1 MNQLSVHVLA
11 SAAKRTQLHGGA
23 GRTFFK
29 AMLLVC
35 ALVSGGLAVQPVDA
49 SLLITT
55 SGTITAGSESGGLFG
70 LPVAT
75 TSLVGDSYTLIVK
88 YNNLGPNYFASSD
101 GSFAQ
106 DIESSPGTAGSVTA
120 IVNGQALVSPLTNS
134 LGSFLI
140 EDNFDFNGSN
150 QGYNGA
156 STGAFVNVSQ
166 GLSCTGVCIPVAD
179 LMTSVASYTLGSFDF
194 GTDLYTFQGAGFPAA
209 GTPMANFTG
218 TEARFAF
225 VPEPASWAL
234 MATGLFA
241 LGLLGR
247 RRA

>member
-1 MNQLSVHVLA
+1 MKRLSMRALA
-11 SAAKRTQLHGGA
+11 SAAKRTQLHVGA
-23 GRTFFK
+23 ERTFCK
-29 AMLLVC
+29 ALLLGC
-35 ALVSGGLAVQPVDA
+35 ALLSGGVAVPAADA
-49 SLLITT
+49 SLLVTT
-55 SGTITAGSESGGLFG
+55 TGTISAGSETGGLFG

-88 YNNLGPNYFASSD
+88 YNNLGPNYFTTGD

-106 DIESSPGTAGSVTA
+106 DIETSPGTAGSVTA

-150 QGYNGA
+150 QGFNGA
-156 STGAFVNVSQ
+156 SSGAFVNVSQ
-166 GLSCTGVCIPVAD
+166 GLSCTGVCVPYAD
-179 LMTSVASYTLGSFDF
+179 LMTSVAYTLGAFDF

-209 GTPMANFTG
+209 GAPTANFTG
-218 TEARFAF
+218 TQARFAF
-225 VPEPASWAL
+225 VPEPASWVL

-247 RRA
+247 RRRA